1 MKSFFGILLL
11 PLAMLRWDAL
21 SHEQMR
27 RHVWIQFVAQ
37 GWILSA
43 KQTLLRPPYRDLQV
57 REDLNA
63 GVYGK
68 WKIRSELPFAG
79 LTVQVV

>member
-1 MKSFFGILLL
+1 MKSFSGILLL
-11 PLAMLRWDAL
+11 PLVMLHWDAL
-21 SHEQMR
+21 SREQMR
-27 RHVWIQFVAQ
+27 HHVWIQFVAQ

-43 KQTLLRPPYRDLQV
+43 KQTFLRPPYRDLQV

-68 WKIRSELPFAG
+68 WKIR
-79 LTVQVV
+79 LTLSLHALI